1 MYTIPVGLA
10 SFNGEYEM
18 NWEIVMT
25 ASCLGNHSNTVCFII
40 LQKYII
46 KGIMLA
52 GLKG

>member
-10 SFNGEYEM
+10 SFNGEFQM
-18 NWEIVMT
+18 DWEIVMT
-25 ASCLGNHSNTVCFII
+25 ASCLATIPTLLVFIL
-40 LQKYII
+40 LQKFII

>member
-25 ASCLGNHSNTVCFII
+25 ASCLATIPTLFVFII